1 MEARFRQKINDFENK
16 TKYYFLDSDVFI
28 RINYF
33 SFYIFTFKTFDFGG
47 FNEIFRN
54 TMENDNILVLISGKF

>member
-33 SFYIFTFKTFDFGG
+33 SFYIFTFKTFDLVDSTKFL
-47 FNEIFRN
+47 EIPWK
-54 TMENDNILVLISGKF
+54 TTTY